1 MKSVSTFLSWW
12 INFSNVFVYLL
23 NKTGLDLQEVTRKC
37 LVDEAI
43 YGHLLEVGSVQPLL
57 IEKIRIWAWFRI

>member
-1 MKSVSTFLSWW
+1 MLADFNCKLQNLLWYFK
-12 INFSNVFVYLL
+12 FSAYLL
-23 NKTGLDLQEVTRKC
+23 NKTGLALQEVTRKC

-57 IEKIRIWAWFRI
+57 IEKILFG